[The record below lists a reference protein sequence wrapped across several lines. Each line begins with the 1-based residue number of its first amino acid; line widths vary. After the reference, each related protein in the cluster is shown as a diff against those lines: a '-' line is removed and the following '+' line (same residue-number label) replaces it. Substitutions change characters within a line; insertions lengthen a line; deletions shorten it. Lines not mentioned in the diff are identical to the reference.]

1 MNGTG
6 GDVVATGGTTGSGGA
21 ATGGMGDAATG
32 GRGGAVTGGRGGA
45 GNDSGGNGVGGSTA
59 PGCPA
64 GAILC
69 DGFEAYPAG
78 ASPGADW
85 KPTIRNA
92 GLINIETARPF
103 TGRNA
108 LHVTGMMAAD
118 RAYLQRPMVTAA
130 TTIYVRFMMYTLSYP
145 SSAGVH
151 TRLLRIGTAAGTAVG
166 TAENSYGLASYNG
179 TSIEKINSIY
189 LRSTSTH
196 FNDDALKNRWVCW
209 EFEIDKTGGMG
220 KVVPH
225 IWVDG
230 KELGLSVAGSATH
243 GMTSPS
249 WDPIPIE
256 VIVLGLDGFQPD
268 PVRADFWIDDL
279 IVHSQRAGC
288 PAK

>member
-1 MNGTG
+1 M
-6 GDVVATGGTTGSGGA
+6 AGA
-21 ATGGMGDAATG
+21 A
-32 GRGGAVTGGRGGA
+32 
-45 GNDSGGNGVGGSTA
+45 
-59 PGCPA
+59 P
-64 GAILC
+64 
-69 DGFEAYPAG
+69 G
-78 ASPGADW
+78 ASW
-85 KPTIRNA
+85 KATVRNA
-92 GLINIETARPF
+92 GVINVETARPF
-103 TGRNA
+103 SGRNA

-118 RAYLQRPMVTAA
+118 RAYVEMPMLTAA
-130 TTIYVRFMMYTLSYP
+130 KTIHVRFMMYTLSYP
-145 SSAGVH
+145 SSSGVH
-151 TRLLRIGTAAGTAVG
+151 TRLLRIGTAVGTAAG

-179 TSIEKINSIY
+179 TSIEKVNSIY

-230 KELGLSVAGSATH
+230 KELGLSVAGSASH

-256 VIVLGLDGFQPD
+256 VIVMGLDGFQPD

-279 IVHSQRAGC
+279 IVNSQRVGC

>member
-1 MNGTG
+1 M
-6 GDVVATGGTTGSGGA
+6 AGA
-21 ATGGMGDAATG
+21 A
-32 GRGGAVTGGRGGA
+32 
-45 GNDSGGNGVGGSTA
+45 
-59 PGCPA
+59 P
-64 GAILC
+64 
-69 DGFEAYPAG
+69 G
-78 ASPGADW
+78 ASW
-85 KPTIRNA
+85 KATVRNA
-92 GLINIETARPF
+92 GVVNVETARPF
-103 TGRNA
+103 SGRNA

-118 RAYLQRPMVTAA
+118 RAYVQMPMIVTAQ
-130 TTIYVRFMMYTLSYP
+130 TVYVRFMMYTLGYP
-145 SSAGVH
+145 SSSGVH
-151 TRLLRIGTAAGTAVG
+151 TRLLRIGTAAGTAAG

-179 TSIEKINSIY
+179 TAIEKVNSIY

-256 VIVLGLDGFQPD
+256 VIVMGLDGFQPD
-268 PVRADFWIDDL
+268 PVPADFWIDDL
-279 IVHSQRAGC
+279 IVHSQRVGC

>member
-1 MNGTG
+1 M
-6 GDVVATGGTTGSGGA
+6 
-21 ATGGMGDAATG
+21 
-32 GRGGAVTGGRGGA
+32 
-45 GNDSGGNGVGGSTA
+45 
-59 PGCPA
+59 
-64 GAILC
+64 
-69 DGFEAYPAG
+69 
-78 ASPGADW
+78 
-85 KPTIRNA
+85 RNA
-92 GLINIETARPF
+92 GLIKVETARPF
-103 TGRNA
+103 SGRNA

-118 RAYLQRPMVTAA
+118 RAYLQRPMATAA

-145 SSAGVH
+145 SSSGVH
-151 TRLLRIGTAAGTAVG
+151 TRLLRIGTAVGTAAG
-166 TAENSYGLASYNG
+166 TAENSYGLSSYNG